1 MSKMGSRSRTHTPVM
16 SRQNSMSME
25 DMHPVEVSQYKYVVM
40 SSHDVEFR
48 GWYICKLVMS

>member
-25 DMHPVEVSQYKYVVM
+25 DMHPVEVSKYKHNRHVKTEPYV
-40 SSHDVEFR
+40 
-48 GWYICKLVMS
+48 